1 MTFKYQQQFVLI
13 YHSHIT
19 IFTIREY
26 KKQTF
31 LLYIAFVDDVVYIG
45 LYFFFVG
52 GEREMRKTRSREL
65 KRAHTK
71 ANQ

>member
-31 LLYIAFVDDVVYIG
+31 LLYISHLWMDDVDVVYIG
-45 LYFFFVG
+45 LFFSL
-52 GEREMRKTRSREL
+52 EANEKWEKL
-65 KRAHTK
+65 DRAE
-71 ANQ
+71 